1 MARVTGL
8 FDHSGSSGLVA
19 EQRQAGSGQS
29 RCGSAVPV
37 CIRRMHATACFS
49 GEAREASQCDF
60 GKRSFGAAVNL

>member
-19 EQRQAGSGQS
+19 EQRQSGSGQS
-29 RCGSAVPV
+29 RGGWARPV
-37 CIRRMHATACFS
+37 CMRRLHATACFS
-49 GEAREASQCDF
+49 GEAREAGQCDF